1 MDDADSSKPQ
11 RVVGKPFKP
20 GVSGNPGGKDPEVE
34 AVRIACRN
42 YIASRCQSKLEK
54 IEYLA
59 EHGESEKIQLAASM
73 WWAEQAIGKAVIAI
87 SGEDGK
93 PLAVSFGADLIAA
106 LSNLKK

>member
-1 MDDADSSKPQ
+1 MDDADSSKSQ
-11 RVVGKPFKP
+11 RVIGRPFKP
-20 GVSGNPGGKDPEVE
+20 GESGNPGGKDPEVE
-34 AVRIACRN
+34 AVRVACRN

-73 WWAEQAIGKAVIAI
+73 WWAEQAIGKAVIAV

-93 PLAVSFGADLIAA
+93 PLQVTFGAEL
-106 LSNLKK
+106 LSVLGNLKK